1 MQVTTSGVI
10 RIKASI
16 SGRPQYRELARKW
29 TKATGLSF
37 ALGADSGTALN
48 ERT

>member
-16 SGRPQYRELARKW
+16 SGLPQYRELARKW
-29 TKATGLSF
+29 AKAIGPPF
-37 ALGADSGTALN
+37 ALGAVSGTALN